1 VIVGLVSAL
10 TPDKDVP
17 DAETL
22 RLLGCAKIFSQDRPH
37 MLPERVLEFLRP
49 DDVLA
54 VIELSQLAAS
64 IDELVSCVER
74 LHQHGV
80 TICAVREGIGR
91 DPPTGQ
97 IFANICGT
105 LAEFNRARAEELR
118 RSKAAKLA
126 RKRGRPA
133 LLGRNDRLRAE
144 TLLKTGRASV
154 TDVARLL
161 GVSPATIYRHF
172 PRRRIER
179 DVALNEQPATVPPLQ
194 FSPEAET
201 EE

>member
-105 LAEFNRARAEELR
+105 LAEFNRTRAEELR
-118 RSKAAKLA
+118 
-126 RKRGRPA
+126 RPA